1 MKSYNNYNQTS
12 SLLVVSSYPPKGS
25 KHAANQDAL
34 ASFAKNRLSGIRKLI
49 GPKKIIILSSYTD
62 KPETY
67 EDNGILVIRCY
78 RRNHPLD
85 YITLFKYLQ
94 AFSQVKD
101 VLVEFEFA
109 SFGDTFSTGFFP
121 VFLFM
126 AKSIGKKVTVELH
139 QVLDN
144 LSKINGHIGLGSRSF
159 KIKAFSSLMNTFYRL
174 LGNLSHQI
182 IVLEGK
188 LKNRLIALGVKT
200 PVFVL
205 PHGVEKPNKRYTKSE
220 ARRILGLTQKEKYV
234 LNFGFLTWYK
244 GSDLIVKAL
253 TGQPSF
259 KLILAGGASQNQKDK
274 PHYQKFYNKLQKDI
288 KGNQYILAT
297 DFVDEKQIPLYFAA
311 SDLVVLPYRAFMSS
325 SGPLSLALTYQKPFM
340 LSKMLRPY
348 LHSEDIKK
356 AVFDQ
361 KLSFRNLF
369 SQIKPNQMSRKIG
382 TTLANRSLM
391 NKLTRLSKQV
401 YKTRQFNV
409 LAKTQLGIIKGNKS
423 IDTLPNPDSFLLEWN
438 RG

>member
-1 MKSYNNYNQTS
+1 MKILQLYNQAG
-12 SLLVVSSYPPKGS
+12 SLLVISSHPPKGS

-34 ASFAKNRLSGIRKLI
+34 ASFAKNRLSGIRKLL
-49 GPKKIIILSSYTD
+49 GPKKIIVLSSYTD

-67 EDNGILVIRCY
+67 EDNGVLVIRCY
-78 RRNHPLD
+78 RRNHPRD
-85 YITLFKYLQ
+85 FATLLQ
-94 AFSQVKD
+94 KLQDFSAVKD
-101 VLVEFEFA
+101 VLIEFEFA

-121 VFLFM
+121 IFLFM
-126 AKSIGKKVTVELH
+126 AKSIGKKVTIELH

-144 LSKINGHIGLGSRSF
+144 LSKINGHIGLGSKSL
-159 KIKAFSSLMNTFYRL
+159 KIKTFSFLMKVFYRL
-174 LGNLSHQI
+174 LGTLTHQI
-182 IVLEGK
+182 IVLEGQ
-188 LKNRLIALGVKT
+188 LKDLLISLGIKT

-205 PHGVEKPNKRYTKSE
+205 PHGVEKPNKRYTKAE
-220 ARRILGLTQKEKYV
+220 AKRILGLAQKEKYV

-288 KGNQYILAT
+288 KGNQNILAT

-340 LSKMLRPY
+340 LSKMLKPY

-356 AVFDQ
+356 AVYDQ
-361 KLSFRNLF
+361 KLSFKNLF
-369 SQIKPNQMSRKIG
+369 FQIKPDQMSRKIG

-401 YKTRQFNV
+401 YKTRQFTV
-409 LAKTQLGIIKGNKS
+409 LAKTQLEIIKGNKN
-423 IDTLPNPDSFLLEWN
+423 IDTLSNPGSFLLEWN